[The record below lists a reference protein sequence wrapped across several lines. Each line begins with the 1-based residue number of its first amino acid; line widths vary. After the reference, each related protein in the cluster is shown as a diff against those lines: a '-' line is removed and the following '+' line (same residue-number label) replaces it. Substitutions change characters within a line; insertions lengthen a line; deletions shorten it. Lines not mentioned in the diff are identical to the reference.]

1 MSKEVAEI
9 YVLKSLFGMTRQA
22 TESRTSF
29 MGKRG
34 SLYVVVVKKKKMHV
48 LLFWKFVV
56 LLVTVNALRETSFH
70 YITALLPVLYLL
82 RYEKLVASECYL

>member
-9 YVLKSLFGMTRQA
+9 YVLKSLFGMTRQV

-34 SLYVVVVKKKKMHV
+34 SLYVVVVKKKMHV

-56 LLVTVNALRETSFH
+56 LLVTVNALRETSCH

>member
-9 YVLKSLFGMTRQA
+9 YVLKSLFGMTRQV

-48 LLFWKFVV
+48 LLF
-56 LLVTVNALRETSFH
+56 
-70 YITALLPVLYLL
+70 
-82 RYEKLVASECYL
+82 

>member
-9 YVLKSLFGMTRQA
+9 YVLKSLFGMTRQV

-34 SLYVVVVKKKKMHV
+34 SLYVVVVNKKK
-48 LLFWKFVV
+48 
-56 LLVTVNALRETSFH
+56 NACTAILKVCGLISYCKCFTRNFFSLYYCSFTCS
-70 YITALLPVLYLL
+70 ISI
-82 RYEKLVASECYL
+82 EI